1 MHTHV
6 GVCEFVVTSY
16 KLLNALY
23 MYFVHNMIG
32 IISSIADPVFLMHA
46 PAGTMPVN
54 QTAIY
59 SCSRQQQGLLLYADL
74 LCTSFKIVHAYHA
87 KVAQ

>member
-46 PAGTMPVN
+46 
-54 QTAIY
+54 AIFM
-59 SCSRQQQGLLLYADL
+59 
-74 LCTSFKIVHAYHA
+74 FKTTTRTTTVCRFAVHFLQNCAYHA
-87 KVAQ
+87 KVVQ